1 MTTVVSSKVFHQIW
15 QGDSIELCQRFQA
28 KRRVN
33 CIITDPP
40 FGVNNQSNMAKTV
53 EGKANARKIANDESP
68 EVAIAVFNSVMDS
81 LLPGTVDECD
91 MYIFTAHQVL
101 REWLVVAD
109 SLGRHG
115 FRRCGILVWQKDG
128 PGMGD
133 LEGSWGMSHEFIIF
147 LKKGNRERSSGVAR
161 RSGVLAIPQLRPNQ
175 LIHPH
180 EKPTAL
186 LSELIR
192 FSTDPGDFIVDPFCG
207 SGSTV
212 RAARENGRSAV
223 AIELDQNNFE
233 IANNKLLS
241 QEQAMF

>member
-1 MTTVVSSKVFHQIW
+1 M
-15 QGDSIELCQRFQA
+15 CQKFQA

>member
-1 MTTVVSSKVFHQIW
+1 M
-15 QGDSIELCQRFQA
+15 CQRFQA

-161 RSGVLAIPQLRPNQ
+161 RSGVLSIPQLRPNQ

>member
-1 MTTVVSSKVFHQIW
+1 
-15 QGDSIELCQRFQA
+15 
-28 KRRVN
+28 
-33 CIITDPP
+33 
-40 FGVNNQSNMAKTV
+40 MAKTV
-53 EGKANARKIANDESP
+53 EGRANARKIANDESP

-115 FRRCGILVWQKDG
+115 FRRCGILVWAKDG

-133 LEGSWGMSHEFIIF
+133 LDGSWGMSHEFIIF
-147 LKKGNRERSSGVAR
+147 LKKGNRSRSDGVAR
-161 RSGVLAIPQLRPNQ
+161 RSGVLAVPQLRPNQ

-233 IANNKLLS
+233 IANNRLLS
-241 QEQAMF
+241 QEEAMF

>member
-1 MTTVVSSKVFHQIW
+1 
-15 QGDSIELCQRFQA
+15 
-28 KRRVN
+28 
-33 CIITDPP
+33 
-40 FGVNNQSNMAKTV
+40 MAKTV

-68 EVAIAVFNSVMDS
+68 EVAITVFNSVMDS

-101 REWLVVAD
+101 AEWLAVAD
-109 SLGRHG
+109 GLGRHG

-133 LEGSWGMSHEFIIF
+133 LDGSWGMGHEFILF
-147 LKKGNRERSSGVAR
+147 LKKGNRPRTSGVTR

-192 FSTDPGDFIVDPFCG
+192 FSTNPGDFIVDPFGG

-212 RAARENGRSAV
+212 RAARETGRSAV
-223 AIELDQNNFE
+223 AIELEQNNWE
-233 IANNKLLS
+233 IANNRLLS
-241 QEQAMF
+241 QETAMF